1 MKSLKYKIMI
11 PVLIVA
17 LIGFGILSTTIY
29 QQAKKE
35 IVNDLGEISKN
46 KVEKLVAKV
55 DDKIYK
61 WKDTINLLSAVDVVK
76 NIDHNGLKKF
86 ISDNE
91 GTFSDFQ
98 LIIMS
103 DKNGE
108 YRSNQGKSGN
118 IKERGYFSP
127 VMKGETVVSEPVIS
141 KSTGLPIIVIAAPIK
156 NDIGQVIGLIGA
168 TVELSKIT
176 DIVNSEEFGETGY
189 AYMIDKEGVL
199 IAHPETDKI
208 LTFNTLE
215 DGSASLKEL
224 SEKMLSGQSDQSTY
238 EFEDIKKIAEYAPMK
253 STGWPIAV
261 TTNYDEIMK
270 GVFRLRNSM
279 VIISLIIVLS
289 IGAILFIIIGKTIK
303 PILNMAKVTKE
314 VAIGDLTVR
323 VDEKNKDEIGILAQ
337 NFNSMIDYMRDLIRE
352 MKELGLQVA
361 VTSEEMKIS
370 TDEASKV
377 SEQVATTISELAKG
391 AIDQAESTKEGSSMV
406 NGLILELGK
415 ILDNVNNSQELT
427 VNAKATVDKGV
438 KILEYQEEKMGA
450 NKLATINVGNEI
462 VSLAEKSGQI
472 GQIVELISNIAE
484 QTNLL
489 ALNAAIEAARAGEQ
503 GKGFAVV
510 AEEVRKLAEESGKA
524 SQEISGLIKEIQ
536 IGVDSA
542 VKEMKNTEKIVLE
555 QENAVKDTISAFN
568 DILDSVE
575 RVTINIEAVSKMCKD
590 ANDDSQIVS
599 HNINNIATITEES
612 ASGTEEVAASTE
624 EQTAT
629 LQQIAASAE
638 QLADISN
645 KQQESIEKFKL

>member
-1 MKSLKYKIMI
+1 MI

-29 QQAKKE
+29 QQAKRE

-108 YRSNQGKSGN
+108 YRSSQGKSGN

-156 NDIGQVIGLIGA
+156 NDIGQVVGLIGG

-189 AYMIDKEGVL
+189 AYMIDKEGVF

-215 DGSASLKEL
+215 DGSDSLKEL

-536 IGVDSA
+536 TGVDSA

-590 ANDDSQIVS
+590 ANDNSQIVS